1 MKMVKKNIL
10 IVGDANSFL
19 LHDIVSNICE
29 RNSNLV
35 VDILNTN
42 PSHLAIDRNIF
53 HKELLPCKLL
63 LNIQKTT
70 DKVNP
75 YLSFFLMRFVI
86 RRSLKQTGGK
96 YDYIHLHFF
105 NKNFFYINIS
115 NFTNLTQ
122 NLIISYWGSD
132 FYKRTDSQKQ
142 KMLPYINTASR
153 IIFSNPQMMA
163 DFQAYFKGFE
173 HKCMVQPIG
182 LEILNYIDS
191 LQESYSDIK
200 GKAKN
205 ELGIPPEKLVV
216 SIGYSSHVEQHQ
228 VEIIEILA
236 QRLSPAE
243 LESLFFIFP
252 LTYGDTTYKDKV
264 VDSARLH
271 GLNFKAFTSTL
282 LKQDVAK
289 IRLLSDVFVHLRDTD
304 QFSGSFQEYLYCRN
318 IVITGKWLPYQF
330 LADKGAYFRRLDSID
345 DLPETLKQVVENYE
359 NEYSKTTVN
368 KEIIAGIS
376 HWKNIVDQYL
386 TIYS

>member
-1 MKMVKKNIL
+1 MVKKNIL

-122 NLIISYWGSD
+122 NLIIS
-132 FYKRTDSQKQ
+132 
-142 KMLPYINTASR
+142 
-153 IIFSNPQMMA
+153 
-163 DFQAYFKGFE
+163 
-173 HKCMVQPIG
+173 
-182 LEILNYIDS
+182 
-191 LQESYSDIK
+191 
-200 GKAKN
+200 
-205 ELGIPPEKLVV
+205 
-216 SIGYSSHVEQHQ
+216 
-228 VEIIEILA
+228 
-236 QRLSPAE
+236 
-243 LESLFFIFP
+243 
-252 LTYGDTTYKDKV
+252 
-264 VDSARLH
+264 
-271 GLNFKAFTSTL
+271 
-282 LKQDVAK
+282 
-289 IRLLSDVFVHLRDTD
+289 
-304 QFSGSFQEYLYCRN
+304 
-318 IVITGKWLPYQF
+318 
-330 LADKGAYFRRLDSID
+330 
-345 DLPETLKQVVENYE
+345 
-359 NEYSKTTVN
+359 
-368 KEIIAGIS
+368 
-376 HWKNIVDQYL
+376 
-386 TIYS
+386 